1 MKRGAVAVIAV
12 LVLGFSAGSAGA
24 QTAVEGAVV
33 VQSGPVTGHV
43 VVASRA
49 PARYREPV
57 RRVIV
62 VERVR
67 LPRGHAYGWR
77 RQHGYRAV
85 TVYYDGRRYYT
96 RRIVRPGIGAV
107 IVYERSGRYYV
118 VDDDDKGERH
128 RYDGRRHQDRDDD

>member
-1 MKRGAVAVIAV
+1 MKRGTVAVIAV
-12 LVLGFSAGSAGA
+12 LVFGFSAGSARA

-33 VQSGPVTGHV
+33 LQSGPVTGHV
-43 VVASRA
+43 VVASA

-67 LPRGHAYGWR
+67 MPRGHAYGWR

-96 RRIVRPGIGAV
+96 RRIVRSGIRAV
-107 IVYERSGRYYV
+107 IVYERNSRYYLIDH
-118 VDDDDKGERH
+118 DDRDERR
-128 RYDGRRHQDRDDD
+128 RYEGRHEDRDDD

>member
-1 MKRGAVAVIAV
+1 MKRGTVAVIAV
-12 LVLGFSAGSAGA
+12 LVLGFSTGSARA
-24 QTAVEGAVV
+24 QTAVQGTVV
-33 VQSGPVTGHV
+33 VQSGPVAGHV
-43 VVASRA
+43 VVASLP

-67 LPRGHAYGWR
+67 MPRGHAHGWR

-96 RRIVRPGIGAV
+96 RRIVRPGIRAV
-107 IVYERSGRYYV
+107 IVYERSGRYYFI
-118 VDDDDKGERH
+118 DDDDRGERH
-128 RYDGRRHQDRDDD
+128 RYDRRHEDRDDR

>member
-1 MKRGAVAVIAV
+1 MKRGIVAVIAV
-12 LVLGFSAGSAGA
+12 LVLGFSAGSARA

-43 VVASRA
+43 VVGSPP

-67 LPRGHAYGWR
+67 MPRGHAHGWR
-77 RQHGYRAV
+77 KKHGYRAV

-96 RRIVRPGIGAV
+96 RRIVRPGIRAV
-107 IVYERSGRYYV
+107 IVYERGGRYYIAN
-118 VDDDDKGERH
+118 DDDRGERYH
-128 RYDGRRHQDRDDD
+128 RDGHYRDHDDD

>member
-1 MKRGAVAVIAV
+1 MKRGTVAVIAV
-12 LVLGFSAGSAGA
+12 LVLGFNAGSVRA
-24 QTAVEGAVV
+24 QTAVEGRVV

-43 VVASRA
+43 EVASPA

-67 LPRGHAYGWR
+67 TPRGHAHGWR
-77 RQHGYRAV
+77 RKHGYRAV

-96 RRIVRPGIGAV
+96 RRIVRPGIRTV
-107 IVYERSGRYYV
+107 IVYERLGRYYV
-118 VDDDDKGERH
+118 ADDDDRGQRH
-128 RYDGRRHQDRDDD
+128 YRDGHHENHDDD